1 MKSPRPAATVS
12 LRTLT
17 GMQILRAFPRPT
29 ELESLGQG
37 LKTEISISPSSTL
50 KESPR
55 STAKTL
61 SPHLL
66 QKDHYQSDYAPGER
80 DIPRLFRD
88 TDSKLMLLP
97 GDPECHYM
105 IYQSGQRSSK
115 QTSQNKSRASNYFH
129 PLQMQTKGHISH
141 KKASIIRGLRGLH
154 KLMNKLSVVSE
165 MEVMNWFSLSIPEIN
180 AELPPQHHTLG
191 SINSSTR

>member
-37 LKTEISISPSSTL
+37 LK
-50 KESPR
+50 
-55 STAKTL
+55 
-61 SPHLL
+61 
-66 QKDHYQSDYAPGER
+66 APGER